1 MGEKTDGGLG
11 WKEGGVGGW
20 TGLSVLTSCGLFSWL
35 GGGMAGRMEAWIGWS
50 DYWVGVVVSFF
61 GGKVVQFWWLEQQGS

>member
-20 TGLSVLTSCGLFSWL
+20 TGLSVSGLWL
-35 GGGMAGRMEAWIGWS
+35 GGMAGWMEAWMGWS